1 MTAIVFDTETTDTR
15 APEIIEAAWMPVVLA
30 KSGPDLLQFGA
41 PVSRRYRPKG
51 RISMGA
57 MAVHHIM
64 EEDLVDCE
72 PSASFALPQG
82 VAYLIGHNVDFDWVA
97 AGSPQGIKRIDTL
110 GLARK
115 YWPECDSHSL
125 GALAYYLFRPT
136 ARQALKSAHS
146 AEADILL
153 TGRLLK
159 EIVRKFRLRIQT
171 FDELWMLS
179 EEARV
184 PEVMPF
190 GKHKGELIS
199 RVPQDYKAWLLRQ
212 LDVDPYLVR
221 ALKK

>member
-1 MTAIVFDTETTDTR
+1 MNAIIFDTETTDTR
-15 APEIIEAAWMPVVLA
+15 APEIIEAAWMPVTL
-30 KSGPDLLQFGA
+30 STTGPDLLRFGP

-64 EEDLVDCE
+64 DEDLVDCA
-72 PSASFALPQG
+72 PSASFALPDD
-82 VAYLIGHNVDFDWVA
+82 VAYLIGHNVDFDWTAV
-97 AGSPQGIKRIDTL
+97 GSPTGIKRIDTL

-125 GALAYYLFRPT
+125 GALAYYLFRPI
-136 ARQALKSAHS
+136 AREALRSAHS

-153 TGRLLK
+153 TGRLLQ
-159 EIVRKFRLRIQT
+159 EIVRKSGLRIQT
-171 FDELWMLS
+171 FEELWMLS
-179 EEARV
+179 EAARV

-199 RVPQDYKAWLLRQ
+199 RVPADYKAWLLRQ
-212 LDVDPYLVR
+212 PDVDPYLVK
-221 ALKK
+221 ALRT